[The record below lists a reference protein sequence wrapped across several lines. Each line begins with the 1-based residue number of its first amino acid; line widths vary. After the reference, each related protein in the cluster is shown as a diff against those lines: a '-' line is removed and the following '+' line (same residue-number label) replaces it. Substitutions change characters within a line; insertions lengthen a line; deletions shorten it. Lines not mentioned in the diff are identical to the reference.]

1 MDMRKAKEKL
11 KYIEKLEP
19 EPKARYIEKLKSL
32 NGCDPYEL
40 GDKEWSVDAEKLPQ
54 LTFGDML
61 TYLVFGVSAYTLE
74 QFKAHKSLEA
84 HNQFTNGWVHE
95 LKMVSPERC
104 DNVAVK
110 AKVTF
115 S

>member
-1 MDMRKAKEKL
+1 MDKRKAKEKL

-61 TYLVFGVSAYTLE
+61 TYLVACDSENCKVQWYHTACVGLDHLPGKDDAWFCPACLDM
-74 QFKAHKSLEA
+74 SL
-84 HNQFTNGWVHE
+84 
-95 LKMVSPERC
+95 
-104 DNVAVK
+104 
-110 AKVTF
+110 
-115 S
+115 